1 MVLLYNDGQIGD
13 NGCNYGI
20 KYICMSDNATM
31 YRVEGGRPVEGE
43 IRCLGTKNFAT
54 KAMIATLLGD
64 SASELHNIPD
74 IGDVHITL
82 DMFRGIGVTT
92 EVDYPA
98 RRLRIDPTTIAS
110 SVVPMPDSGTNRMP
124 ILMIAPLLHR
134 FESVEVPVVGGC
146 TIGVRKLD
154 FHLEAIERFGGVVEV
169 TESGYKATK
178 SGRLKATEI
187 DLPYPSVGATET
199 CLMLSVMAEGTSVI
213 RNIAIEPEILE
224 LMTLLR
230 SMGAQIILE
239 GNRVVKIQGVKRLK
253 GSVMNILGDRIEAA
267 SWASLACATNGS
279 IVVRGFRPDTLGN
292 FLTYYTQIGGGFE
305 ILGESDVRFY
315 RDSANLK
322 PINIETDVWPGFS
335 TDWQQPFAVVL
346 TQAEGVSVVH
356 ETVYENRFGYLK
368 TLVELGAKVELST
381 ECLGELPCR
390 FKGEGHPH
398 SAIIT
403 GATALS
409 SGSTIEV
416 PDLRAG
422 LAYFI
427 AAQLADGTTT
437 IQGIDK
443 IERGYGD
450 LTRRLKDTNIVIERV

>member
-1 MVLLYNDGQIGD
+1 MAIELK
-13 NGCNYGI
+13 NY
-20 KYICMSDNATM
+20 S
-31 YRVEGGRPVEGE
+31 VHGGYPVEGE
-43 IRCLGTKNFAT
+43 IQCLGTKNFAT

-64 SASELHNIPD
+64 SSSELHNIPD

-82 DMFRGIGVTT
+82 DMFRGIGVS
-92 EVDYPA
+92 VDA
-98 RRLRIDPTTIAS
+98 DFSAKTLRINPETITS
-110 SVVPMPDSGTNRMP
+110 SIVPMPDSGTNRMP

-134 FESVEVPVVGGC
+134 FDSVEVPVVGGC

-154 FHLEAIERFGGVVEV
+154 FHLEAIEHFGGIVEV
-169 TESGYKATK
+169 TESGYKARK
-178 SGRLKATEI
+178 EGRLQATDI
-187 DLPYPSVGATET
+187 QLPYPSVGATET
-199 CLMLSVMAEGTSVI
+199 CLMLAIMAEGESI
-213 RNIAIEPEILE
+213 IENIAIEPEILE

-230 SMGAQIILE
+230 SMGGQVILE
-239 GNRVVKIQGVKRLK
+239 GNRTVRVQGVKKLK
-253 GSVMNILGDRIEAA
+253 GSVMNILGDRIEAV

-315 RDSANLK
+315 RAEKTLR
-322 PINIETDVWPGFS
+322 PIHIETDVWPGFS

-346 TQAEGVSVVH
+346 TQAEGVSVIH
-356 ETVYENRFGYLK
+356 ETVYENRFGYLE
-368 TLVELGAKVELST
+368 TLGSMGAKVQLST
-381 ECLGELPCR
+381 ACLGSVPCR
-390 FKGEGHPH
+390 FRGKGHPH

-403 GATALS
+403 GKTLLTADLD
-409 SGSTIEV
+409 IEV

-427 AAQLADGTTT
+427 AAQLAEGTTT

-450 LTRRLKDTNIVIERV
+450 LTQRLKDTNIVIERV